1 MSEDNIEN
9 VVPDFIITT
18 IILLMSL
25 GLFVIA
31 FNYTSLRTGSSD
43 PGGAVWP
50 QLILIVIIVLTVS
63 NLGRMTYKQ
72 GLSKIIGTI
81 VRNMQDLFLG
91 TYIDNK
97 KIRQTY
103 STVGF
108 MIAYLLILNPVGFL
122 PSTVVYMLFQVSALG
137 YGSLLKNFVF
147 STGSTML
154 IFILFKNFMNISL
167 PLGTGPF
174 RVIGVFVDGL
184 I

>member
-1 MSEDNIEN
+1 
-9 VVPDFIITT
+9 
-18 IILLMSL
+18 
-25 GLFVIA
+25 
-31 FNYTSLRTGSSD
+31 
-43 PGGAVWP
+43 
-50 QLILIVIIVLTVS
+50 
-63 NLGRMTYKQ
+63 MTYKQ
-72 GLSKIIGTI
+72 GLFKIIGI
-81 VRNMQDLFLG
+81 IIRNVQDLSLG
-91 TYIDNK
+91 TYIGNK
-97 KIRQTY
+97 EIRQTY

-108 MIAYLLILNPVGFL
+108 IIAYLLILNPVGFL
-122 PSTVVYMLFQVSALG
+122 PSTVVFMLFQVSALG